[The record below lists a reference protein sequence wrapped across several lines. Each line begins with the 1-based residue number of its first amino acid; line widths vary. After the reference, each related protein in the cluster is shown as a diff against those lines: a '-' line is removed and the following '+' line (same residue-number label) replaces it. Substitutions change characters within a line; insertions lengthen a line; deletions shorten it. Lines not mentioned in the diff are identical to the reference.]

1 MARADCVTGFYSGDN
16 KKFLAVTNQA
26 TKGAKEYTI
35 VDDSLIEDN
44 YLQQTSIIEEL
55 KNGKKYIPILKG
67 GNGCFIKKT
76 SWYVLWDSETVA
88 FYKSDHK
95 ARFQNSKFYFKEGIG
110 VPMVKSNNLHA
121 FLLKK
126 RLFDQSIV
134 GIFPKDDKYLN
145 YLLAFL
151 NSEVCSKIMKVINH
165 TANNSANYLKKIP
178 LILDDDVLKKIDEI
192 MDYYFVSQD
201 ETTVLK
207 YINTIFNSLYRI

>member
-1 MARADCVTGFYSGDN
+1 
-16 KKFLAVTNQA
+16 
-26 TKGAKEYTI
+26 
-35 VDDSLIEDN
+35 
-44 YLQQTSIIEEL
+44 
-55 KNGKKYIPILKG
+55 
-67 GNGCFIKKT
+67 
-76 SWYVLWDSETVA
+76 
-88 FYKSDHK
+88 
-95 ARFQNSKFYFKEGIG
+95 
-110 VPMVKSNNLHA
+110 MVKSNNLHA